1 MFKII
6 SKQATELTTTNG
18 ETLNKVYFET
28 TTPEGRTRTLT
39 AYVSKTQIYFG
50 TDVMFYLADLNGLNI
65 YKVARKCA
73 KKHTAPYDF
82 MHSLEELKAIGQ
94 TRKIAAQYHA
104 FIQAALGVEGT
115 AKAETKTEA
124 KAEAETE
131 TTAPRAAHV
140 QVDSSSDLP
149 GTPSEGTALDGGS
162 MAKRKAA
169 LEGQA

>member
-1 MFKII
+1 MFKIV
-6 SKQATELTTTNG
+6 SCQATELTTANG

-115 AKAETKTEA
+115 SEA
-124 KAEAETE
+124 KAETE
-131 TTAPRAAHV
+131 TTTPRAAQV
-140 QVDSSSDLP
+140 QADSSSDLP

-162 MAKRKAA
+162 TAKRKAA

>member
-1 MFKII
+1 MLNTI
-6 SKQATELTTTNG
+6 SCQATELTTANG

-28 TTPEGRTRTLT
+28 TTPEGCTRTLT

-115 AKAETKTEA
+115 AEAKAKTKTEA
-124 KAEAETE
+124 KTE
-131 TTAPRAAHV
+131 TTTPRAAQV
-140 QVDSSSDLP
+140 QADSSSDLP

>member
-1 MFKII
+1 MKII
-6 SKQATELTTTNG
+6 SCQATELTTANG

-39 AYVSKTQIYFG
+39 AYVSKTQIFFG

-115 AKAETKTEA
+115 AKAEA
-124 KAEAETE
+124 KAEAQTE
-131 TTAPRAAHV
+131 TTTTPRAAQV
-140 QVDSSSDLP
+140 QADSSSDLP

-162 MAKRKAA
+162 KAKRKAA

>member
-1 MFKII
+1 MKII
-6 SKQATELTTTNG
+6 SCQATELTANG

-39 AYVSKTQIYFG
+39 AYVSKTKIYFG

-115 AKAETKTEA
+115 AKAETETEA
-124 KAEAETE
+124 MAET
-131 TTAPRAAHV
+131 TTPRAAQV
-140 QVDSSSDLP
+140 QADSSSDLP
-149 GTPSEGTALDGGS
+149 STPSEGTALDGGS
-162 MAKRKAA
+162 KAKRKAA

>member
-1 MFKII
+1 MKII
-6 SKQATELTTTNG
+6 SCQATELTTANG

-94 TRKIAAQYHA
+94 ARKIAAQYHA

-115 AKAETKTEA
+115 AEAKAKTEA
-124 KAEAETE
+124 KAE
-131 TTAPRAAHV
+131 TTTPRAAQV
-140 QVDSSSDLP
+140 QADSSSDLP

-162 MAKRKAA
+162 TAKRKAA

>member
-1 MFKII
+1 MKII
-6 SKQATELTTTNG
+6 SCQATELTTTNG

-94 TRKIAAQYHA
+94 TRKIAAQYHT

-115 AKAETKTEA
+115 AEAKAKTEA
-124 KAEAETE
+124 KAETE
-131 TTAPRAAHV
+131 TTTPRAAQV
-140 QVDSSSDLP
+140 QADSSSDLP
-149 GTPSEGTALDGGS
+149 GTPSEGTALDRGS

>member
-1 MFKII
+1 MFKIV
-6 SKQATELTTTNG
+6 SCQATELTDTNG
-18 ETLNKVYFET
+18 ETLNKVYFEIT
-28 TTPEGRTRTLT
+28 TAEGSTRTLT

-94 TRKIAAQYHA
+94 TRKIATQYHA

-115 AKAETKTEA
+115 AKAEA

-131 TTAPRAAHV
+131 TTTPRAAQV
-140 QVDSSSDLP
+140 QADSSSDLP

-162 MAKRKAA
+162 TAKRKAA

>member
-1 MFKII
+1 MFKIV
-6 SKQATELTTTNG
+6 SCQATELTAANG

-115 AKAETKTEA
+115 AKAEA

-131 TTAPRAAHV
+131 TTTPRAAHV
-140 QVDSSSDLP
+140 QADSSSDLP
-149 GTPSEGTALDGGS
+149 GAPNEGTALDGGS

>member
-1 MFKII
+1 MLNII
-6 SKQATELTTTNG
+6 SSQTTNLTDTNG

-115 AKAETKTEA
+115 AEAKAKTEA
-124 KAEAETE
+124 KAETE
-131 TTAPRAAHV
+131 TTTPRAAQV
-140 QVDSSSDLP
+140 QADSSSDLP

>member
-1 MFKII
+1 MKII
-6 SKQATELTTTNG
+6 SCQATELTTANG
-18 ETLNKVYFET
+18 EPLNKVYFET

-115 AKAETKTEA
+115 AKAETEA
-124 KAEAETE
+124 Q
-131 TTAPRAAHV
+131 TTTPRAAQV
-140 QVDSSSDLP
+140 QAGSSSDLQ

-162 MAKRKAA
+162 KAKRKAA

>member
-1 MFKII
+1 MKII
-6 SKQATELTTTNG
+6 SCQATELTTTNG

-115 AKAETKTEA
+115 AKAETKAEA

-131 TTAPRAAHV
+131 TTTPRAAQV

-162 MAKRKAA
+162 TAKRKAA

>member
-1 MFKII
+1 MLNII
-6 SKQATELTTTNG
+6 SSQATNLTDTNG

-28 TTPEGRTRTLT
+28 ATPEGRTRTLT

-115 AKAETKTEA
+115 AKAKA
-124 KAEAETE
+124 KAETE
-131 TTAPRAAHV
+131 TTTTPRAAQV
-140 QVDSSSDLP
+140 QADSSSDLP
-149 GTPSEGTALDGGS
+149 CTTSEGTALDGGS
-162 MAKRKAA
+162 KAKRKAA
-169 LEGQA
+169 LEWQA

>member
-1 MFKII
+1 MFKIV
-6 SKQATELTTTNG
+6 SCQATELTTTNG

-115 AKAETKTEA
+115 AEA
-124 KAEAETE
+124 KAETE
-131 TTAPRAAHV
+131 TTTPRAAQV
-140 QVDSSSDLP
+140 QADSSSDLQ

>member
-115 AKAETKTEA
+115 AKAEA

-131 TTAPRAAHV
+131 TTTPRAAQV
-140 QVDSSSDLP
+140 QADSSSDLP
-149 GTPSEGTALDGGS
+149 GTQSEGTALDGGS
-162 MAKRKAA
+162 KAKRKAA

>member
-1 MFKII
+1 MKII
-6 SKQATELTTTNG
+6 SCQATELTDTNG

-65 YKVARKCA
+65 YKVARKCS

-115 AKAETKTEA
+115 AKAE
-124 KAEAETE
+124 AETE
-131 TTAPRAAHV
+131 TTTPRAAQV
-140 QVDSSSDLP
+140 QADSSSDLP

-162 MAKRKAA
+162 TAKRKAA